1 MADFETRSEIHKI
14 DYQSESEKYKE
25 FDPQYAFE
33 HDFYHGDLKALLKNF
48 ALRYINLMLQI
59 KKIKQD
65 IRVLRQEF
73 AMQGLDTAVVIRAIK
88 QIQQEK
94 KREMNEITNQQL
106 MVDYLSSDKDFDD
119 ALTELM
125 AKEDPP
131 TVSFKDKF

>member
-1 MADFETRSEIHKI
+1 MADYETRCEIHSNI
-14 DYQSESEKYKE
+14 DYEKEAEKYKE
-25 FDPQYAFE
+25 LDPRFVFE
-33 HDFYHGDLKALLKNF
+33 HDFYHGGMQSLLKEF

-65 IRVLRQEF
+65 IKALRQEF
-73 AMQGLDTAVVIRAIK
+73 AEQGLDTAVVIRAIK

-106 MVDYLSSDKDFDD
+106 MVDYLSKDKEFDD

-125 AKEDPP
+125 AKEEPVIKAP
-131 TVSFKDKF
+131 WEA